1 MSVETQ
7 NLLWQPAA
15 LLAPVAA
22 VATVLA
28 VRTERV
34 GGSALVEISSEGTR
48 PSSQRIALRLR
59 V

>member
-1 MSVETQ
+1 VSVDTQ
-7 NLLWQPAA
+7 NLLWQLAA
-15 LLAPVAA
+15 VLVAA

-34 GGSALVEISSEGTR
+34 GGSALVEIFSEDTC
-48 PSSQRIALRLR
+48 PSSHRIALRLR